1 MLIACDREIP
11 YNGEYQN
18 PQLAIEAH
26 LEEGSSAITGTLIH
40 STFFAENVRAKRD
53 RWLDGDVTFVVQRD
67 NGEEMAYSSESD
79 EGVVFQGYE
88 FSIPLVEPLRIGEK
102 VRVKAS
108 HQGYPSV
115 EGSDIIVARP
125 QVSCIEAV
133 LDSAN
138 YLYHFI
144 LQFGE
149 NANITGMIGISGVFN
164 YWTRPE
170 KENAYHQSTS
180 FITSDNSC
188 FAGTENAYSTDWGFN
203 SWRDLFCSIENLRNK
218 EVEIVM
224 PLNRMTKVNYD
235 LMEDITLKVTCY
247 SEDSYRYR
255 RSLLAYYGMSGESDN
270 TYELDSFFGGI
281 FGVEETVQVYSNVEN
296 GIGIVHAHSS
306 VIFKKVFSE

>member
-26 LEEGSSAITGTLIH
+26 LEEGSYEISGSLIH
-40 STFFAENVRAKRD
+40 STFFTNNVRDKRD
-53 RWLDGDVTFVVQRD
+53 RWLSGNVTFFVQRD
-67 NGEEMAYSSESD
+67 NNEEISYRPKLDS
-79 EGVVFQGYE
+79 GVIFQKYE
-88 FSIPLVEPLRIGEK
+88 FSIPLSEPLRVGEK

-115 EGSDIIVARP
+115 EGSDVIVAKP
-125 QVSCIEAV
+125 QVMCIESV

-144 LQFGE
+144 LKFGE
-149 NANITGMIGISGVFN
+149 NANIAGMIGISGVFN

-170 KENAYHQSTS
+170 KANAHQSTS
-180 FITSDNSC
+180 FITSTDNC
-188 FAGTENAYSTDWGFN
+188 FAGTENAFSTEYGFN
-203 SWRDLFCSIENLRNK
+203 SRKDLFCRIENIRNR

-224 PLNRMTKVNYD
+224 PLNKLTKVNYD

-255 RSLLAYYGMSGESDN
+255 RSLLAYYGINGESDN
-270 TYELDSFFGGI
+270 TYEMDSFFGDV

-296 GIGIVHAHSS
+296 GIGIVHSHSAT
-306 VIFKKVFSE
+306 IFQKIFIEE